1 MKISVEHAPLEEN
14 EVILRCSN
22 LDQEMLW
29 VLSILRSGLQKL
41 CAWDERREVTLLSPS
56 EVVYCESVDDHT
68 FLYTSAAVYQTAL
81 SLAELEGRYGSLGLF
96 RAGKSSIV
104 NLHRVRAL
112 KSQPGGRIGWW
123 SPATMRPCC
132 GSGWDCERKECYL
145 CSEKNLST
153 ITAGASP

>member
-1 MKISVEHAPLEEN
+1 
-14 EVILRCSN
+14 
-22 LDQEMLW
+22 MLF
-29 VLSILRSGLQKL
+29 RS
-41 CAWDERREVTLLSPS
+41 TLLSPS

-112 KSQPGGRIGWW
+112 KSQPGGRIEV
-123 SPATMRPCC
+123 TLETE
-132 GSGWDCERKECYL
+132 ERLVVSRHYAPLLRERL
-145 CSEKNLST
+145 GL
-153 ITAGASP
+153 

>member
-68 FLYTSAAVYQTAL
+68 FQMCIRDRSRGAL
-81 SLAELEGRYGSLGLF
+81 SRFHVRSQ
-96 RAGKSSIV
+96 SIC
-104 NLHRVRAL
+104 LTKYYL
-112 KSQPGGRIGWW
+112 IYRIWRKTVW
-123 SPATMRPCC
+123 IIRP
-132 GSGWDCERKECYL
+132 SISR
-145 CSEKNLST
+145 S
-153 ITAGASP
+153 

>member
-104 NLHRVRAL
+104 NLPRGRAL
-112 KSQPGGRIGWW
+112 KRQPGGRIEGTWE
-123 SPATMRPCC
+123 TEERLV
-132 GSGWDCERKECYL
+132 GSRHYAPLLRERL
-145 CSEKNLST
+145 GL
-153 ITAGASP
+153 

>member
-56 EVVYCESVDDHT
+56 EVVYCE
-68 FLYTSAAVYQTAL
+68 TAL

-112 KSQPGGRIGWW
+112 KSQPGGRIEV
-123 SPATMRPCC
+123 TLETE
-132 GSGWDCERKECYL
+132 ERLVVSRHYAPLLRERL
-145 CSEKNLST
+145 GL
-153 ITAGASP
+153 

>member
-96 RAGKSSIV
+96 RARLLYTSD
-104 NLHRVRAL
+104 A
-112 KSQPGGRIGWW
+112 
-123 SPATMRPCC
+123 A
-132 GSGWDCERKECYL
+132 DE
-145 CSEKNLST
+145 
-153 ITAGASP
+153 

>member
-68 FLYTSAAVYQTAL
+68 FLYTSA
-81 SLAELEGRYGSLGLF
+81 
-96 RAGKSSIV
+96 
-104 NLHRVRAL
+104 
-112 KSQPGGRIGWW
+112 
-123 SPATMRPCC
+123 TMRPCC

>member
-104 NLHRVRAL
+104 NLHRV
-112 KSQPGGRIGWW
+112 
-123 SPATMRPCC
+123 
-132 GSGWDCERKECYL
+132 
-145 CSEKNLST
+145 LSL
-153 ITAGASP
+153 IHI

>member
-81 SLAELEGRYGSLGLF
+81 SLAELEGRYGELGYL
-96 RAGKSSIV
+96 RVSKSAVI
-104 NLHRVRAL
+104 NLHRIRSL
-112 KSQPGGRIGWW
+112 KSRTSGRI
-123 SPATMRPCC
+123 
-132 GSGWDCERKECYL
+132 E
-145 CSEKNLST
+145 
-153 ITAGASP
+153 ASL